1 MAFNH
6 RGFRVTV
13 DMAPDASGMQW
24 HCAATIEGIE
34 ERTRQASIPSVD
46 VTFPKLKID
55 VLMAM
60 SIVERNAVT
69 SIDDWYTAQPSADR
83 PSRELH

>member
-13 DMAPDASGMQW
+13 DMAPDASGTQW
-24 HCAATIEGIE
+24 HCEATIEGIE
-34 ERTRQASIPSVD
+34 ERTRQAHIPGVD

-69 SIDDWYTAQPSADR
+69 SIDDWYTAQPTADR
-83 PSRELH
+83 PPRELH

>member
-13 DMAPDASGMQW
+13 DMAPDPSGTQW
-24 HCAATIEGIE
+24 HCEATIEGIE
-34 ERTRQASIPSVD
+34 ERTRQARIPGVD

-69 SIDDWYTAQPSADR
+69 SIDDWHTAQVASTQLPC
-83 PSRELH
+83 ELH

>member
-13 DMAPDASGMQW
+13 DVAPDASGTQW
-24 HCAATIEGIE
+24 HCEASIEGIE
-34 ERTRQASIPSVD
+34 ERTRQARIEGVD
-46 VTFPKLKID
+46 LTFSKLKID

-60 SIVERNAVT
+60 SMIEHKAVS
-69 SIDDWYTAQPSADR
+69 SIDEWHTEHLAVDGQ
-83 PSRELH
+83 SRELH